1 MPHCVVAIDGPA
13 GSGKSTVARAL
24 ARRLGYGVV
33 PSGLFYRAMAWR
45 ALTLGTPLD
54 DEEELSRLADRTAI
68 EVRDEGGQCRAWV
81 DGCDVTA
88 ELSSPAVSD
97 AASRVS
103 LFPGVRRRMV
113 RLQRLMAERGP
124 VVAEGRDMGSA
135 VFPEAEFKVYLDAT
149 VAERARRRV
158 LELRSRGEDG
168 DEAALAC
175 DLAARD
181 RRDTTRAADPLCQAP
196 GAVRVDTTDLTVEET
211 VERLLRAMGRSP

>member
-1 MPHCVVAIDGPA
+1 MRHCVVAIDGPA

-45 ALTLGTPLD
+45 ALTLGTALD
-54 DEEELSRLADRTAI
+54 DGEELSRLAERTAI
-68 EVRDEGGQCRAWV
+68 EVREEGGQCRARV
-81 DGCDVTA
+81 DGRDVTA

-97 AASRVS
+97 AASRASV
-103 LFPGVRRRMV
+103 FPGVRRCMV

-124 VVAEGRDMGSA
+124 VVAEGRDMASA
-135 VFPEAEFKVYLDAT
+135 VFPEAEFKFYLDAT
-149 VAERARRRV
+149 VGERARRRV

-175 DLAARD
+175 ELAARD
-181 RRDTTRAADPLCQAP
+181 RRDATRAADPLCQAP